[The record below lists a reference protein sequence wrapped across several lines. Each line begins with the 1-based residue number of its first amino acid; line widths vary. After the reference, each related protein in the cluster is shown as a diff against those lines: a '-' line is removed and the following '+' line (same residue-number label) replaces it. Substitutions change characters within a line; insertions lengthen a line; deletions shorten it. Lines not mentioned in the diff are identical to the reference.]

1 MLRCLQCKDAE
12 SPIKFAQEVKF
23 AAQAFL
29 SCTECP
35 KVLIQLLAARGFQGP
50 FRFWLN
56 WAVQGWRRTGR
67 WICLWRGAFVLPTF
81 LSGLIWC
88 HWICGDTLVAIN
100 RVLDFGLG
108 AFIPI
113 AQWFNDLDLEA
124 GTVTPI
130 TFLGAFCWFIH
141 LNIMFRCLY
150 SWSADHGNLFY
161 PSFASW
167 KPVIVM
173 GFRTLCSQM
182 GVFLVCFRSCDVH
195 DEFFTG
201 LASFS
206 QTRDRSLTPPL
217 PAWTCPWPFRRMSR
231 RGNQW
236 TVRFL
241 LTVADVPSVLREI
254 CQDHGLSHFWCSDCS
269 TLNFLSQ

>member
-1 MLRCLQCKDAE
+1 
-12 SPIKFAQEVKF
+12 
-23 AAQAFL
+23 
-29 SCTECP
+29 
-35 KVLIQLLAARGFQGP
+35 
-50 FRFWLN
+50 
-56 WAVQGWRRTGR
+56 
-67 WICLWRGAFVLPTF
+67 
-81 LSGLIWC
+81 
-88 HWICGDTLVAIN
+88 LVAIN

-167 KPVIVM
+167 MPVK
-173 GFRTLCSQM
+173 M

-195 DEFFTG
+195 D
-201 LASFS
+201 LY
-206 QTRDRSLTPPL
+206 L
-217 PAWTCPWPFRRMSR
+217 
-231 RGNQW
+231 
-236 TVRFL
+236 
-241 LTVADVPSVLREI
+241 
-254 CQDHGLSHFWCSDCS
+254 
-269 TLNFLSQ
+269 